1 VVEAFDAWEKAKLT
15 QPRAVVGERLR
26 LLRAAIRRLREASE

>member
-15 QPRAVVGERLR
+15 QPRAVVGEYLR
-26 LLRAAIRRLREASE
+26 KMRAAIARLRASE